1 MIKIEGLTVS
11 YGKKKPPVLHE
22 ITCTVPAKKITVI
35 AGPNGSGK
43 STLLKSISGFLK
55 AKSGRILLDGKNL
68 CEYSS
73 QDRARKLAFLPQSCR
88 IPELTV
94 RQLVLRGRFPYTA
107 FPRSY
112 SRHDY
117 EVVETCLSTLNM
129 TVLGDCMLSEISGG
143 QQQKAW
149 LAMALAQE
157 TDILVLDEPLTF
169 LDVRQQLE
177 LLQVL
182 KNLSSQGKTILLIVH
197 DLHTALT
204 FADNMIVL
212 SGGSLAAEGQPGLI
226 AENGIIDRVFGIHTE
241 KITAPGG
248 RPVYTFTGG
257 DLL

>member
-1 MIKIEGLTVS
+1 
-11 YGKKKPPVLHE
+11 
-22 ITCTVPAKKITVI
+22 
-35 AGPNGSGK
+35 
-43 STLLKSISGFLK
+43 
-55 AKSGRILLDGKNL
+55 
-68 CEYSS
+68 
-73 QDRARKLAFLPQSCR
+73 
-88 IPELTV
+88 
-94 RQLVLRGRFPYTA
+94 
-107 FPRSY
+107 
-112 SRHDY
+112 
-117 EVVETCLSTLNM
+117 
-129 TVLGDCMLSEISGG
+129 
-143 QQQKAW
+143 
-149 LAMALAQE
+149 
-157 TDILVLDEPLTF
+157 LVLDEPLTF